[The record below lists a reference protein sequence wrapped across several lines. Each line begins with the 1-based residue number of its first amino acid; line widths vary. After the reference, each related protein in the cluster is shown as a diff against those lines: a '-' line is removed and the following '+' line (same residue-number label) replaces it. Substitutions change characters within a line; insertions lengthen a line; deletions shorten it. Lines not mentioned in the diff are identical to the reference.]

1 MGANLNDKVV
11 IFKAK
16 AKKEY
21 AIGVP
26 SKDANLND
34 YTLAIPV
41 ANRGI
46 EVGAVPT
53 AANLNDNVVILKV
66 KGHENYPVAISDRR
80 SAGEILQAEY
90 NIKCVERGHDTDE
103 EGESKWLKLYMYKI
117 LSGNGLGVRVIK
129 KNKEDLICP
138 NLYEYHYPQN
148 PLILDTDESL
158 AYEGNG
164 DPITVKI
171 TGLPPATTFI
181 FSCFTAKNSRYSQ
194 DFTMACC
201 RTMPVADKIRGFFI
215 SCIRGYD
222 DIMGWYLS
230 PAVAPLRDKSLAVIL
245 DDSYSLP
252 MARPYQ
258 ETISDSIIMYQIDSN
273 NNFLLDE
280 EGNKIQQEDPY
291 TLTKPWHPS
300 EQYTLYNYYDD
311 QSKAGFYSNQ
321 YTQGVTGSG
330 FNLDAN
336 PFTAANIY
344 VWLHNDRKDFMPY
357 VWSYPITSVSYATGY
372 IPPTESINGYKKTW
386 ELSSLE
392 MLTSWITEPSESFF
406 DEIYKGFYPVSYKGT
421 TFYSYVFGGHTIN
434 DDDIVDLS
442 TSMEV
447 ETNFVSPYANK
458 SGGGSFRFPFK
469 HMSIAIDEMSDIE
482 EFYRDE
488 YVYSTYYGTTFLNS
502 TLTYRYTPFLMW
514 KREQRIADEEQ
525 ELDSSTINVYDF
537 SARFGVTIP
546 ALEKNRDYK
555 FRLILIDLARWH
567 SYRKAY
573 YIYPEE
579 NYSSADNYTGDNGF
593 GCCVND
599 LG

>member
-1 MGANLNDKVV
+1 
-11 IFKAK
+11 
-16 AKKEY
+16 
-21 AIGVP
+21 
-26 SKDANLND
+26 
-34 YTLAIPV
+34 
-41 ANRGI
+41 
-46 EVGAVPT
+46 
-53 AANLNDNVVILKV
+53 
-66 KGHENYPVAISDRR
+66 
-80 SAGEILQAEY
+80 
-90 NIKCVERGHDTDE
+90 
-103 EGESKWLKLYMYKI
+103 MYKI

-215 SCIRGYD
+215 SCIRGFD
-222 DIMGWYLS
+222 CIMGWYLS
-230 PAVAPLRDKSLAVIL
+230 PAVAPLRDKSLAIIL
-245 DDSYSLP
+245 DDSYSKP
-252 MARPYQ
+252 NARPYQ

-273 NNFLLDE
+273 NNFILDE

-330 FNLDAN
+330 FNLGAN

-357 VWSYPITSVSYATGY
+357 TWSFPVTSISYATGA
-372 IPPTESINGYKKTW
+372 IPPRESINGYVKTW
-386 ELSSLE
+386 ELTALE
-392 MLTSWITEPSESFF
+392 MLTSWTTEPNGSFF
-406 DEIYKGFYPVSYKGT
+406 SETYLGWYPFVYDET
-421 TFYSYVFGGHTIN
+421 TFYSFVFGGHTIN
-434 DDDIVDLS
+434 DDDIVGQS

-447 ETNFVSPYANK
+447 ETNFISPYANK
-458 SGGGSFRFPFK
+458 TGGGSFRFPFK
-469 HMSIAIDEMSDIE
+469 HVGIGVEEMADIGE
-482 EFYRDE
+482 YIRDK
-488 YVYSTYYGTTFLNS
+488 YVYSTYYGSTFLNS
-502 TLTYRYTPFLMW
+502 MLTSHYTPFLMF
-514 KREQRIADEEQ
+514 KREQRVADEEQ
-525 ELDSSTINVYDF
+525 ELDASAINVYDF
-537 SARFGVTIP
+537 SAKFGVTIP
-546 ALEKNRDYK
+546 SLEKNRDYK
-555 FRLILIDLARWH
+555 FRLYLSSLARWD
-567 SYRKAY
+567 SYTKAY

-579 NYSSADNYTGDNGF
+579 NYSSDDNYVGSGGF
-593 GCCVND
+593 GYCVND
-599 LG
+599 IG